1 MRTSSLYT
9 HLYFG
14 EPVQLSASTRLYN
27 TMTDG
32 RSNCNQQREEEE
44 FHSRI
49 STVRPIN
56 KNHINSGEK
65 NVIVVENTQP
75 GGKIFWETAACVCV
89 CVCCSHFDQLNQI
102 GVIPSPPL
110 SQRANLKRPR
120 LLHPFPPFF
129 SFSAQSI
136 TTTHEGN

>member
-1 MRTSSLYT
+1 LRTSSLYT

-110 SQRANLKRPR
+110 SQRGEPQTSSSVTPLSS
-120 LLHPFPPFF
+120 LFF
-129 SFSAQSI
+129 LFCAIDYYYS
-136 TTTHEGN
+136 

>member
-65 NVIVVENTQP
+65 NVIVVETPNQ
-75 GGKIFWETAACVCV
+75 GGKYFGKNSPRVFVCV
-89 CVCCSHFDQLNQI
+89 CVVHTLIN
-102 GVIPSPPL
+102 
-110 SQRANLKRPR
+110 
-120 LLHPFPPFF
+120 
-129 SFSAQSI
+129 
-136 TTTHEGN
+136 